1 MGANSFRVRPEP
13 ASLEGFTLIGVTLS
27 VLQRLRGLA
36 RERQDEAGPPSAI
49 RSGGSRQ
56 AGEELTTADV
66 CYEIVRPATEG
77 RRCPYCE
84 LAEAGEMGTAQAFVS
99 HAWLYPFELLV
110 SALEEAAM
118 PPETFF
124 WVDIAVVN
132 QHTNATRG
140 FDWWSGTFRMAVKHI
155 GLTLLVLAPWRKA
168 VTLERA
174 WCIWEV
180 RPVACL
186 SRGPPPLQPPPPP
199 IAQPFGRARSHMLPP
214 PPSAPAE
221 ASRKTKPMVEDEEAT
236 DSSSDL
242 SLDDDQRY
250 DELATTESLSGRS
263 PSDVLRI
270 ASALKPLVAA
280 AKKPNLFAETCASL
294 EPGESVKASAVKL
307 ILSVVGVLS
316 DGVVL
321 AVFDGQEEDVAELAQ
336 LRAVALRE
344 DVTRAKEAKARADE
358 EARQAELAAAA
369 AAPKTTKEVVS
380 ELNLLFKLRDK
391 CRQTCPRWGD
401 TSTICTCEAS
411 DSWTSSVKLLDIT
424 GKKLPVLHFS
434 VGTPIQVRSLA
445 LLKLRLRPE
454 GGGSGED
461 AVALLQQAARA
472 ARDKAGWEGDVNLA
486 SK

>member
-1 MGANSFRVRPEP
+1 MS
-13 ASLEGFTLIGVTLS
+13 
-27 VLQRLRGLA
+27 A
-36 RERQDEAGPPSAI
+36 RKSQ
-49 RSGGSRQ
+49 GGEWSDDD
-56 AGEELTTADV
+56 GDD
-66 CYEIVRPATEG
+66 
-77 RRCPYCE
+77 
-84 LAEAGEMGTAQAFVS
+84 
-99 HAWLYPFELLV
+99 
-110 SALEEAAM
+110 AM
-118 PPETFF
+118 
-124 WVDIAVVN
+124 
-132 QHTNATRG
+132 
-140 FDWWSGTFRMAVKHI
+140 
-155 GLTLLVLAPWRKA
+155 
-168 VTLERA
+168 
-174 WCIWEV
+174 
-180 RPVACL
+180 
-186 SRGPPPLQPPPPP
+186 PPPPP
-199 IAQPFGRARSHMLPP
+199 RRPQAPPAPAQQPFVPPPP

-236 DSSSDL
+236 DSDL

-263 PSDVLRI
+263 LSDVLRI
-270 ASALKPLVAA
+270 VHALKPLVAA

>member
-1 MGANSFRVRPEP
+1 MAQLSAAEIAAELGMHEDDPVVHEQLRLQEAAARSARQLGAGD
-13 ASLEGFTLIGVTLS
+13 A
-27 VLQRLRGLA
+27 RG
-36 RERQDEAGPPSAI
+36 
-49 RSGGSRQ
+49 
-56 AGEELTTADV
+56 TADV
-66 CYEIVRPATEG
+66 FSGRARRGANRAPAPVPATPAAPK
-77 RRCPYCE
+77 RRGDV
-84 LAEAGEMGTAQAFVS
+84 AGNPS
-99 HAWLYPFELLV
+99 
-110 SALEEAAM
+110 SAKQDPDRSSAA
-118 PPETFF
+118 
-124 WVDIAVVN
+124 DN
-132 QHTNATRG
+132 
-140 FDWWSGTFRMAVKHI
+140 
-155 GLTLLVLAPWRKA
+155 RKA
-168 VTLERA
+168 PR
-174 WCIWEV
+174 
-180 RPVACL
+180 RDSDL
-186 SRGPPPLQPPPPP
+186 SARKSQGGEWSDDDGDDAMPPPPP
-199 IAQPFGRARSHMLPP
+199 RRPQAPPAPAQQPFVPPPP

-263 PSDVLRI
+263 LSDVLRI
-270 ASALKPLVAA
+270 VHALKPLVAA